1 MNISLD
7 ALETLDAI
15 EREGSFSAAA
25 RALHKVPSAVSYAV
39 AQLEDAVGVALFV
52 RQGRRA
58 HLTDAGRAIVD
69 EARAVLARAR
79 RLEGLAARFRD
90 GWEPTLRVVLD
101 GIVPMTP
108 VLRVLRDFGR
118 DDVPTRLQLRVEF
131 LGGVQDRFEA
141 VDADLMVVKAWTPSP
156 HLVARHLPDV
166 TVVLVASGDHPL
178 CAAAE
183 PVGADQLHEHVE
195 LTVHD
200 SSRSSRVVD
209 HRRFGGSR
217 VFLLSDFASKREA
230 LLMGLGYGWMPLAL
244 VADDLDAGR
253 LAEVRWDAG
262 SRYAFAPA
270 LVHRADRPPGRAGRR
285 FADALA
291 EALAPSGPVH
301 G

>member
-1 MNISLD
+1 MQISLD

-39 AQLEDAVGVALFV
+39 AQLEDAMGVALFI

-58 HLTDAGRAIVD
+58 RLTDAGRALVD
-69 EARAVLARAR
+69 EARSVLARAR
-79 RLEGLAARFRD
+79 RLEGMAASFRD

-101 GIVPMTP
+101 GIVPTLP
-108 VLRVLRDFGR
+108 VLRVLRGFAD

-156 HLVARHLPDV
+156 HLSARHLPEVD
-166 TVVLVASGDHPL
+166 VVLVAGADHPL
-178 CAAAE
+178 CAAG
-183 PVGADQLHEHVE
+183 PVATDVLHEHVE
-195 LTVHD
+195 LSVHD
-200 SSRSSRVVD
+200 SSRSARVVD
-209 HRRFGGSR
+209 HRRFGGTR

-244 VADDLDAGR
+244 VADDLAAGR
-253 LAEVRWDAG
+253 LGEVAWEAG

-270 LVHRADRPPGRAGRR
+270 LVHRADRPPGRAGQR
-285 FADALA
+285 FADDLAHALTQA
-291 EALAPSGPVH
+291 R
-301 G
+301 